1 MMQLLVIVLNKL
13 ECLDK
18 LLTAL
23 EEEHIPGATILDSR
37 GMAQQLE
44 AHDELRFL
52 GSLRMLMNPAHKENK
67 MIFMV
72 LDGEKVRTVS
82 RVVNEVTGG
91 LDQPDSRHPLHG
103 ADLVCGRTGQIPMNL
118 NTLLDL
124 AIMIFAGMFCGRMA
138 KHVHLPNVT
147 GYLVAGLLIGR
158 ASSACCRRIFSR
170 RSISFPMWRWASL
183 LSPSVMSSKCP
194 ISSVSVLRRSS
205 SRASNRCL
213 RSYLWC
219 SAC

>member
-72 LDGEKVRTVS
+72 LDAVQWK
-82 RVVNEVTGG
+82 
-91 LDQPDSRHPLHG
+91 
-103 ADLVCGRTGQIPMNL
+103 
-118 NTLLDL
+118 
-124 AIMIFAGMFCGRMA
+124 
-138 KHVHLPNVT
+138 
-147 GYLVAGLLIGR
+147 
-158 ASSACCRRIFSR
+158 
-170 RSISFPMWRWASL
+170 
-183 LSPSVMSSKCP
+183 
-194 ISSVSVLRRSS
+194 S
-205 SRASNRCL
+205 SRQVCICWIFLTN
-213 RSYLWC
+213 
-219 SAC
+219 

>member
-23 EEEHIPGATILDSR
+23 EKEHIPGATILDSR

-44 AHDELRFL
+44 GHDELRFL
-52 GSLRMLMNPAHKENK
+52 GSLRMNPAHKENK

-91 LDQPDSRHPLHG
+91 LDQPDSGILFT
-103 ADLVCGRTGQIPMNL
+103 V
-118 NTLLDL
+118 
-124 AIMIFAGMFCGRMA
+124 
-138 KHVHLPNVT
+138 
-147 GYLVAGLLIGR
+147 
-158 ASSACCRRIFSR
+158 
-170 RSISFPMWRWASL
+170 
-183 LSPSVMSSKCP
+183 P
-194 ISSVSVLRRSS
+194 ISYVEGLGK
-205 SRASNRCL
+205 
-213 RSYLWC
+213 YQ
-219 SAC
+219 

>member
-52 GSLRMLMNPAHKENK
+52 GSLRMLMNPAHKETND
-67 MIFMV
+67 FMV

-91 LDQPDSRHPLHG
+91 LDQPDSGILFT
-103 ADLVCGRTGQIPMNL
+103 V
-118 NTLLDL
+118 
-124 AIMIFAGMFCGRMA
+124 
-138 KHVHLPNVT
+138 
-147 GYLVAGLLIGR
+147 
-158 ASSACCRRIFSR
+158 
-170 RSISFPMWRWASL
+170 
-183 LSPSVMSSKCP
+183 P
-194 ISSVSVLRRSS
+194 ISYVEGL
-205 SRASNRCL
+205 AK
-213 RSYLWC
+213 YQ
-219 SAC
+219 

>member
-23 EEEHIPGATILDSR
+23 EEEHIHCATILDSR

-91 LDQPDSRHPLHG
+91 VVLSD
-103 ADLVCGRTGQIPMNL
+103 CGFLFM
-118 NTLLDL
+118 
-124 AIMIFAGMFCGRMA
+124 
-138 KHVHLPNVT
+138 V
-147 GYLVAGLLIGR
+147 
-158 ASSACCRRIFSR
+158 
-170 RSISFPMWRWASL
+170 
-183 LSPSVMSSKCP
+183 P
-194 ISSVSVLRRSS
+194 ISYVEGLGK
-205 SRASNRCL
+205 
-213 RSYLWC
+213 YQ
-219 SAC
+219 

>member
-23 EEEHIPGATILDSR
+23 EEEHIP

-91 LDQPDSRHPLHG
+91 LDQPDSGILFT
-103 ADLVCGRTGQIPMNL
+103 V
-118 NTLLDL
+118 
-124 AIMIFAGMFCGRMA
+124 
-138 KHVHLPNVT
+138 
-147 GYLVAGLLIGR
+147 
-158 ASSACCRRIFSR
+158 
-170 RSISFPMWRWASL
+170 
-183 LSPSVMSSKCP
+183 P
-194 ISSVSVLRRSS
+194 ISYVEGLGK
-205 SRASNRCL
+205 
-213 RSYLWC
+213 YQ
-219 SAC
+219 

>member
-44 AHDELRFL
+44 GHDELRFL

-67 MIFMV
+67 MSFM
-72 LDGEKVRTVS
+72 RTGS

-91 LDQPDSRHPLHG
+91 LDQPDSGILFT
-103 ADLVCGRTGQIPMNL
+103 V
-118 NTLLDL
+118 
-124 AIMIFAGMFCGRMA
+124 
-138 KHVHLPNVT
+138 
-147 GYLVAGLLIGR
+147 
-158 ASSACCRRIFSR
+158 
-170 RSISFPMWRWASL
+170 
-183 LSPSVMSSKCP
+183 P
-194 ISSVSVLRRSS
+194 ISYVEGLGK
-205 SRASNRCL
+205 
-213 RSYLWC
+213 YQ
-219 SAC
+219 